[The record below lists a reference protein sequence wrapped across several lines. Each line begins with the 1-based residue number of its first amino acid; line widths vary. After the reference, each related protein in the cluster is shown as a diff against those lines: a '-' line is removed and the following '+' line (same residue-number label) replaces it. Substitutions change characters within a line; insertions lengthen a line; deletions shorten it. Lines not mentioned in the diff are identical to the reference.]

1 MSEPLT
7 ERPPFAELIQ
17 DQDFQD
23 QQVFIM
29 EAIAKALLRAPSDG
43 PWNQLEALAQYIA
56 FAMNAAEYEQMSKL
70 AVLERVFEVISY
82 YHHDI
87 VFSGTSRPK

>member
-1 MSEPLT
+1 MSESTT
-7 ERPPFAELIQ
+7 ERPPFAELIA
-17 DQDFQD
+17 DQDFAD

-43 PWNQLEALAQYIA
+43 PWNQIEALAQYIA
-56 FAMNAAEYEQMSKL
+56 LAMKGAEQEGMAKL
-70 AVLERVFEVISY
+70 TVLERVFEVISY